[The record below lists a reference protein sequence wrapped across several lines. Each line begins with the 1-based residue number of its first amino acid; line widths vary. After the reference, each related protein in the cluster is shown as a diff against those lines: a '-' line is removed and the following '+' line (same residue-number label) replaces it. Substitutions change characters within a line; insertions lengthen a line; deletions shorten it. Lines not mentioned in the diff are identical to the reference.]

1 VNETEHLGA
10 FLGSLYHKTASVD
23 RFFLHV
29 QSEREKINEKNT
41 ITGPADSLLTINKK

>member
-23 RFFLHV
+23 KFFLHV
-29 QSEREKINEKNT
+29 QSDRKDERKDNYMTSKQVY
-41 ITGPADSLLTINKK
+41 AK